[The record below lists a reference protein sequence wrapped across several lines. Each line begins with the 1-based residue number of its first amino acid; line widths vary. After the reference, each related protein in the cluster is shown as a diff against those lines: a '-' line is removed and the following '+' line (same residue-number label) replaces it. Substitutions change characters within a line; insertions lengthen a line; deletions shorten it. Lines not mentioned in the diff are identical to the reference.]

1 MSMRYGRI
9 HAQAGEN
16 PEVGTMLEDCP
27 LAASLF
33 FLSFTR
39 SDLYGILPAD
49 PRRYRSIVA
58 PIAMLRPEAVAEA
71 IKFQEDLGL
80 VRRYTTSDGEELL
93 QIVNYH
99 KWQEVRWSNG
109 VGPPEHEL
117 PEWWEPPQ
125 EFIDWITS
133 DKCLRWQKRSERW
146 WSVRERYCSAEVV
159 QQLRSRCATLNK
171 TQDTVHKNDSNDSP
185 ASDDAGGEKQKSP
198 RKPRAPKPASED
210 TQAQAAIRACY
221 EAVFGE
227 GAVPTGRG
235 YSSLIALYQEH
246 GEDVFRKLADHIR
259 GRQQPEGTD
268 PWAWFKK
275 MVREELSA
283 KFKWLQ
289 ASGPDRRKG
298 AFIRLRDGSSF
309 EYEADWSFGQHYEV
323 NAQRSA
329 GNWNEATG
337 CTKTPVN
344 GFCCDDGFFYP
355 TGQEPERWAA

>member
-1 MSMRYGRI
+1 MRYGRI

-39 SDLYGILPAD
+39 CDLYGILPAD

-198 RKPRAPKPASED
+198 RKPRAPKPPED
-210 TQAQAAIRACY
+210 DSPAQAAIRRCY
-221 EAVFGE
+221 EAVFGA
-227 GAVPTGRG
+227 GAVPSGAG
-235 YSSLIALYQEH
+235 YSGLVKLYEEH
-246 GEDVFRKLADHIR
+246 GEDVFRKLANRIR
-259 GRQQPEGTD
+259 GRKQPEGTKQW
-268 PWAWFKK
+268 PWFKK
-275 MVREELSA
+275 LMRDELNA
-283 KFKWLQ
+283 KFKWL
-289 ASGPDRRKG
+289 ADTGPDRRKG
-298 AFIRLRDGSSF
+298 AFIRLRDGVTF
-309 EYEADWSFGQHYEV
+309 EYEADWTFGQNYEV
-323 NAQRSA
+323 NAQRAA
-329 GNWNEATG
+329 GNWNEETG
-337 CTKTPVN
+337 CTKTPVY
-344 GFCCDDGFFYP
+344 GFCCDDGYYYP
-355 TGQEPERWAA
+355 TGEEPVRWAA